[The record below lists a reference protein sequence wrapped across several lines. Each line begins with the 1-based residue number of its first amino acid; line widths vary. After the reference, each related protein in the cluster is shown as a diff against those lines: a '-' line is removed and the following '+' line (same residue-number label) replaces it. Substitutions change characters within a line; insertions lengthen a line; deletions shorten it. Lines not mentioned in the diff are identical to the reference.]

1 MIKAIIFDFGGPI
14 IEWKEASRAVY
25 KKHED
30 HRSLESDTLFN
41 LFEPYIKGG
50 AVGDFHSVTDFI
62 EKTKPPI
69 SLTIEELNEIFDEAN
84 AAMYLRP
91 EMVDYILQLK
101 KKYKIA
107 LLSNFTSGL
116 EKFLQD
122 VFNIYH
128 LFDLIVSS
136 YNIKIKKPDP
146 KIYEYT
152 LEKLGLKPEETV
164 FIDDL
169 EENTIA
175 ATALGIQSII
185 FKNSEQCKEDLEKIL
200 NS

>member
-1 MIKAIIFDFGGPI
+1 M
-14 IEWKEASRAVY
+14 
-25 KKHED
+25 
-30 HRSLESDTLFN
+30 
-41 LFEPYIKGG
+41 
-50 AVGDFHSVTDFI
+50 
-62 EKTKPPI
+62 KT
-69 SLTIEELNEIFDEAN
+69 
-84 AAMYLRP
+84 
-91 EMVDYILQLK
+91 
-101 KKYKIA
+101 
-107 LLSNFTSGL
+107 LLSIDVEDWFQVENLKQAIDKDSWGDKISRIDRNINLILDLLKQNDVKATFFVLGWIAERYPSLIKKIHNEGHEIACHGYNHEL
-116 EKFLQD
+116 VYALSPEKFLQD